1 MSANNPRATTADLTP
16 KQTSDTQQT
25 TPQRARRRPWG
36 KLLLSA
42 LAVYLVVL
50 IALVIYWC
58 RQPATFNVE
67 QLTQQETVALGG
79 QPVPG
84 THFVAATI
92 GVADTLL
99 TKPGGLTHNDRFPPG
114 VLLDNCPSWECG
126 VIMAL
131 RDALRALRDDFS
143 RTKSQSAENLD
154 LKRADLQFSMDP
166 KFWIM
171 PAAEDEY
178 RKGIDALERYFQ
190 ALSTGNLTFGR
201 FSVRA
206 DNLSEYLALVEK
218 RLGNFGLRLSSS
230 SADPRLS
237 AAFYPADTA
246 AKIEQLPMIEGA
258 DSQPSAQ
265 RTAPNRVDD
274 VFYCARGYSWALL
287 HFVEALQIDFAPVIA
302 DKQAQPALEQIER
315 DLQGAI
321 KGMRS
326 PIVLNGNGF
335 GLLANHSLVL
345 ASYIARIN
353 AAVIDLRILLQQ
365 G

>member
-1 MSANNPRATTADLTP
+1 MHESNQQPSRDEQTDP
-16 KQTSDTQQT
+16 KTS
-25 TPQRARRRPWG
+25 PGNHWG
-36 KLLLSA
+36 QLLL
-42 LAVYLVVL
+42 AVIAGYLVLQLAL
-50 IALVIYWC
+50 ILYWC
-58 RQPATFNVE
+58 RQPTTFDVE
-67 QLTQQETVALGG
+67 QWTQEETTLLGG

-92 GVADTLL
+92 GIADTLL

-131 RDALRALRDDFS
+131 RDGLRALRDDFS
-143 RTKSQSAENLD
+143 RTKSQSVENLD

-178 RKGIDALERYFQ
+178 RKGIDALERYLQ
-190 ALSTGNLTFGR
+190 ALSTGKLNAGR

-206 DNLSEYLALVEK
+206 DNLAEYLALVEK

-230 SADPRLS
+230 SADPRLGAS
-237 AAFYPADTA
+237 LLPEDTS
-246 AKIEQLPMIEGA
+246 AKIEQLPIMN
-258 DSQPSAQ
+258 
-265 RTAPNRVDD
+265 TAPGRVDD
-274 VFYCARGYSWALL
+274 VFYCARGYSWAFL
-287 HFVEALQIDFAPVIA
+287 HFVEALEIDFAPVIA
-302 DKQAQPALEQIER
+302 DKQARPTLEQIDR

-321 KGMRS
+321 KRMHS

-335 GLLANHSLVL
+335 GLLSNHSLVL

>member
-1 MSANNPRATTADLTP
+1 MPLH
-16 KQTSDTQQT
+16 QTSKASQT
-25 TPQRARRRPWG
+25 DPSRSQRRPWG
-36 KLLLSA
+36 KLLLLG
-42 LAVYLVVL
+42 LAAYLVL
-50 IALVIYWC
+50 QIALVIYWC
-58 RQPATFNVE
+58 RQPASFDVA
-67 QLTQQETVALGG
+67 QFTQQETSALGG

-99 TKPGGLTHNDRFPPG
+99 TKPGGLIHNDQLPPG

-126 VIMAL
+126 AIMAL

-178 RKGIDALERYFQ
+178 RKGIDALERYLD
-190 ALSTGNLTFGR
+190 ALSTGNLNFGR

-206 DNLSEYLALVEK
+206 DNLAEYLALVEK

-237 AAFYPADTA
+237 ASLFPPGTSAE
-246 AKIEQLPMIEGA
+246 IEQLPLMDGA
-258 DSQPSAQ
+258 DSQASEQ
-265 RTAPNRVDD
+265 RTAPDKVDD

-287 HFVEALQIDFAPVIA
+287 HFVEALRIDFAPVIA
-302 DKQAQPALEQIER
+302 DKRAQPALEQIER
-315 DLQGAI
+315 DLQGAL

-353 AAVIDLRILLQQ
+353 AAVIDLRILLEQ

>member
-1 MSANNPRATTADLTP
+1 MNATHPPAATSTP
-16 KQTSDTQQT
+16 EHQSHSGSSGPK
-25 TPQRARRRPWG
+25 PARRWPWA
-36 KLLLSA
+36 KLLLLGLGIY
-42 LAVYLVVL
+42 LAVMT
-50 IALVIYWC
+50 ALVIHWC
-58 RQPATFNVE
+58 RQPPTFDVAKA
-67 QLTQQETVALGG
+67 TQQKTAALGG
-79 QPVPG
+79 QPEAG
-84 THFVAATI
+84 AYFVTAAI

-99 TKPGGLTHNDRFPPG
+99 TKPGGLIHNDHFPPG

-131 RDALRALRDDFS
+131 RDALRALRDDLS

-166 KFWIM
+166 KYWIM

-178 RKGIDALERYFQ
+178 RKGIDALERYLQ
-190 ALSTGNLTFGR
+190 ALSTGSLDIGR

-206 DNLSEYLALVEK
+206 DNLAEYLALVEK

-230 SADPRLS
+230 SADPGLRAAFLS
-237 AAFYPADTA
+237 AGA
-246 AKIEQLPMIEGA
+246 AAEIEQLPMIENT
-258 DSQPSAQ
+258 DSEALAQ
-265 RTAPNRVDD
+265 RTAPGRVDD
-274 VFYCARGYSWALL
+274 VFFCARGYSWAFL

-302 DKQAQPALEQIER
+302 DKRAQPTLTQVER
-315 DLQGAI
+315 DLRGAI

-326 PIVLNGNGF
+326 PILLNGDGF

>member
-1 MSANNPRATTADLTP
+1 MSTTDQQSPENAVGAVP
-16 KQTSDTQQT
+16 TSTSIET
-25 TPQRARRRPWG
+25 AASRRRQPWG
-36 KLLLSA
+36 KLLLLV
-42 LAVYLVVL
+42 LASYLVVQ
-50 IALVIYWC
+50 IALVIYWD
-58 RQPATFNVE
+58 RQPATFDVE
-67 QLTQQETVALGG
+67 QLTQEETAAVDGK
-79 QPVPG
+79 PVPG

-99 TKPGGLTHNDRFPPG
+99 TKPGGLIHNDQLPPG

-178 RKGIDALERYFQ
+178 RKGIDALERYQQ
-190 ALSTGNLTFGR
+190 ALSTGTLSFGR

-206 DNLSEYLALVEK
+206 DNLSVYLALVEK

-230 SADPRLS
+230 STDPRLS
-237 AAFYPADTA
+237 ASLFPAGTEA
-246 AKIEQLPMIEGA
+246 EIEQLPID
-258 DSQPSAQ
+258 DSGNQALDQ
-265 RTAPNRVDD
+265 RTPPQRVDD
-274 VFYCARGYSWALL
+274 VFYCARGYSWAFL
-287 HFVEALQIDFAPVIA
+287 HFVDALQIDFAPVIA
-302 DKQAQPALEQIER
+302 DKNAEPTLRQIER
-315 DLQGAI
+315 DLRGAI

-326 PIVLNGNGF
+326 PIVLSGGGF

-353 AAVIDLRILLQQ
+353 AAVIDLRILMQQ

>member
-1 MSANNPRATTADLTP
+1 MSAQTKPSTAADMPLH
-16 KQTSDTQQT
+16 QTSKASQT
-25 TPQRARRRPWG
+25 DPSRSQRRPWG
-36 KLLLSA
+36 KLLLLG
-42 LAVYLVVL
+42 LAAYLVL
-50 IALVIYWC
+50 QIALVIYWC
-58 RQPATFNVE
+58 RQPASFDVA
-67 QLTQQETVALGG
+67 QFTQQETSALGG

-99 TKPGGLTHNDRFPPG
+99 TKPGGLIHNDQLPPG

-126 VIMAL
+126 AIMAL

-178 RKGIDALERYFQ
+178 RKGIDALERYLD
-190 ALSTGNLTFGR
+190 ALSTGNLNFGR

-206 DNLSEYLALVEK
+206 DNLAEYLALVEK

-237 AAFYPADTA
+237 ASLFPPGTSAE
-246 AKIEQLPMIEGA
+246 IEQLPLMDGA
-258 DSQPSAQ
+258 DSQASEQ
-265 RTAPNRVDD
+265 RTAPDKVDD

-287 HFVEALQIDFAPVIA
+287 HFVEALRIDFAPVIA
-302 DKQAQPALEQIER
+302 DKRAQPALEQIER
-315 DLQGAI
+315 DLQGAL

-353 AAVIDLRILLQQ
+353 AAVIDLRILLEQ